1 MTDKIKIAVEI
12 GILFVFFY
20 YLLLSLKGTRGAGI
34 FKGIIFISGIAIF
47 VVEIVAKYFGLMNIN
62 FVLDYWLLPLFILLI
77 IVFQPELRRVLVDL
91 GQSRWFNIVSTSV
104 GAEMVDKVVSAAV
117 NLAGRKHGALIALEK
132 EIGLKPYIEG
142 GVKMDSQVT
151 KELIETIFYPG
162 SELHDGGIVIKD
174 ERITAAGCVFPLTEN
189 PNIPKSLGT
198 RHRAAIGLTEESDA
212 ITIVVSEETGKISAS
227 IHGQIES
234 DLDKEKLIRFINDNY
249 HK

>member
-91 GQSRWFNIVSTSV
+91 GQSRWFNI
-104 GAEMVDKVVSAAV
+104 
-117 NLAGRKHGALIALEK
+117 
-132 EIGLKPYIEG
+132 
-142 GVKMDSQVT
+142 
-151 KELIETIFYPG
+151 
-162 SELHDGGIVIKD
+162 
-174 ERITAAGCVFPLTEN
+174 
-189 PNIPKSLGT
+189 
-198 RHRAAIGLTEESDA
+198 
-212 ITIVVSEETGKISAS
+212 
-227 IHGQIES
+227 
-234 DLDKEKLIRFINDNY
+234 
-249 HK
+249 